1 MKNKTWTVAD
11 ENTLREFTKAGFD
24 VDYISGELDRTH
36 KSIFNRLSVMRERG
50 EDLPRLASR
59 KRRSQ
64 VKTGEVVDTHTKL
77 NAATAKSNVLDSKTY
92 DTEPPHILGDRA
104 VVALLRKNLVEA
116 HHRAASI
123 QADLFIAQADLD
135 NEKANKLWDLAIAFG
150 FGLLAGVMGMGIWGV
165 L

>member
-59 KRRSQ
+59 KRRAQ
-64 VKTGEVVDTHTKL
+64 VKRGGAVRI
-77 NAATAKSNVLDSKTY
+77 DSSMPISKVKMSDYY
-92 DTEPPHILGDRA
+92 DANGNTRRVMPEEPAI
-104 VVALLRKNLVEA
+104 
-116 HHRAASI
+116 SI
-123 QADLFIAQADLD
+123 TCNDSSDVSSVIY
-135 NEKANKLWDLAIAFG
+135 KWDLAIAFG